1 MALRQNTFFS
11 ENRESKK
18 RTSILAEKFS
28 FEVIKT
34 DPETGARAGI
44 FHTPHGDI
52 ETPVY
57 MSVGTQATVKGVLPR
72 DLKEAGSQIILANT
86 YHLYMRPG
94 HELVKAAGGLH
105 KFMNWDRPILTDSG
119 GFQVFSLA
127 KLNDIKDEGVWFRS
141 HIDGSKHFFTP
152 EKVMEIENALGADII
167 MQFDECSEY
176 GVDYKYAEGALDR
189 TVRWLE
195 RCAGAHKNENQ
206 ALFPIVQGN
215 FYKDLRLASVEAAK
229 PFAKYGLGIGGLSV
243 GEPKPLMYEMLDA
256 MQPVLPTNVPRYLMG
271 VGSPDCLI
279 EGVMRGIDMFD
290 CVLATRV
297 ARNGTALTS
306 RGKVVVRNAVYK
318 EDFTPLDEECDC
330 YCCKNYT
337 KAYLRHL
344 VNAGEMLSS
353 MLLSLHNITFLNR
366 LMKGLRRAIL
376 EGGLKEFREEF
387 YAKYG
392 RE

>member
-1 MALRQNTFFS
+1 MS
-11 ENRESKK
+11 EP
-18 RTSILAEKFS
+18 FS

-72 DLKEAGSQIILANT
+72 DLREAGAQIVLANT

-94 HELVKAAGGLH
+94 HELVRAAGGLH
-105 KFMNWDRPILTDSG
+105 KFMNWDRLILTDSG

-127 KLNDIKDEGVWFRS
+127 KLNNIKDEGVWFRS

-176 GVDYKYAEGALDR
+176 GVDRRYAKDALDR
-189 TVRWLE
+189 TVRWLD
-195 RCAGAHKNENQ
+195 RCAAAHKRADQ

-215 FYKDLRLASVEAAK
+215 FFKDLRLESIAAAK
-229 PFAKYGLGIGGLSV
+229 PYAKYGIGIGGLSV

-256 MQPVLPTNVPRYLMG
+256 MQPALPADVPRYLMG
-271 VGSPDCLI
+271 VGSPDCLV

-290 CVLATRV
+290 CVLATRI

-306 RGKVVVRNAVYK
+306 SGKVVVRNAVYK
-318 EDFTPLDEECDC
+318 EDLTPLDADCDC
-330 YCCKNYT
+330 YCCRHYT

-344 VNAGEMLSS
+344 INAGEMLGA
-353 MLLSLHNITFLNR
+353 MLLSLHNITYLNR
-366 LMKGLRRAIL
+366 LMRGLRQAIL
-376 EGGLKEFREEF
+376 DGTLRDFREDF
-387 YAKYG
+387 YRRTG
-392 RE
+392 GM

>member
-1 MALRQNTFFS
+1 MS
-11 ENRESKK
+11 EP
-18 RTSILAEKFS
+18 FS

-72 DLKEAGSQIILANT
+72 DLREAGAQIVLANT

-94 HELVKAAGGLH
+94 HELVRAAGGLH

-127 KLNDIKDEGVWFRS
+127 KLNNIKDEGVWFRS

-176 GVDYKYAEGALDR
+176 GVDRRYAKDALDR
-189 TVRWLE
+189 TVRWLD
-195 RCAGAHKNENQ
+195 RCAAAHKRADQ

-215 FYKDLRLASVEAAK
+215 FFKDLRLESIAAAK
-229 PFAKYGLGIGGLSV
+229 PYAKYGIGIGGLSV

-256 MQPVLPTNVPRYLMG
+256 MQPALPADVPRYLMG
-271 VGSPDCLI
+271 VGSPDCLV

-290 CVLATRV
+290 CVLATRI

-306 RGKVVVRNAVYK
+306 SGKVVVRNAVYK
-318 EDFTPLDEECDC
+318 EDLTPLDADCDC
-330 YCCKNYT
+330 YCCRHYT

-344 VNAGEMLSS
+344 INAGEMLGA
-353 MLLSLHNITFLNR
+353 MLLSLHNITYLNR
-366 LMKGLRRAIL
+366 LMRGLRQAIL
-376 EGGLKEFREEF
+376 DGTLRDFREDFYRRTGGL
-387 YAKYG
+387 
-392 RE
+392 